1 MYIYILEKN
10 VATFLV
16 RHWQKIEFWPEKW
29 GSFLRFWFVFG
40 RSTPHFKHEGKIK
53 IPTDFQKKI
62 YFKKKIFLA
71 CISFFACFFYLFFFW
86 YIYIFFVCCIFF
98 WNLFFF
104 LEFIFCFGIFGRYE
118 TKSIWFCILNICISF
133 HRISRKLYVLSI
145 VAFCYKGMIHN
156 VLLLHSSF
164 HTD

>member
-1 MYIYILEKN
+1 MRQ
-10 VATFLV
+10 FLS
-16 RHWQKIEFWPEKW
+16 FW
-29 GSFLRFWFVFG
+29 SVFG
-40 RSTPHFKHEGKIK
+40 RSKPHFRHEGTIK
-53 IPTDFQKKI
+53 IPTGFPKNTYKNFFFGIDLFRFLDF
-62 YFKKKIFLA
+62 IFFWILFV
-71 CISFFACFFYLFFFW
+71 FFDFIFFFW
-86 YIYIFFVCCIFF
+86 FYFFWILFFWVLFYFLSLFLFWILFFVLGFF
-98 WNLFFF
+98 WK
-104 LEFIFCFGIFGRYE
+104 YE